1 MTTYPQVWISKPV
14 ATKIGA
20 VELAQRPFGRG
31 HQSKVEVTPEVYER
45 LRNMASAK
53 AFGASLGRQSEKALE
68 RFEAA
73 KFGDAVVGEAA

>member
-14 ATKIGA
+14 AAKIGA

-45 LRNMASAK
+45 LTNMMSAK
-53 AFGASLGRQSEKALE
+53 AFGASLGRQSEKALA

-73 KFGDAVVGEAA
+73 KFADAAVDQAA